1 MKYMILLFAV
11 VSTIIPM
18 EQQDNNDFSMV
29 FPFYID
35 QSMSPNAIDEI
46 IELTK
51 QNDSGP
57 LYRIDD
63 PENLIRVDSFKG
75 KNDKK
80 NDKNVSQQMAFD
92 GVLGSIPFKSSIH
105 CGIGYTTLLTV
116 ALDKYFSYYSV
127 LNGKQIRVG
136 QINNVT
142 NMYYIISLLQYVS
155 GALVVKEIE
164 QLHKA
169 YTKNILL
176 PNTIAQENYQFKME
190 NVVPKNAFDS
200 SKIFFTR
207 IEKLIIYENK
217 DLFYECCF
225 LKPSILE
232 PLMHLLLYLS
242 VFLRAH
248 NTENIIAI
256 LSSYKNDLLT
266 HADETKSV
274 VKSRESMNRAF
285 EKLFFEIKQYNNLN
299 NQELLKENDQ
309 KKCSLL
315 HDFLF
320 VLNQYVYELILVPA
334 AKKDGGHNFIN
345 NKSEQV
351 KKRKT

>member
-200 SKIFFTR
+200 SS
-207 IEKLIIYENK
+207 N
-217 DLFYECCF
+217 
-225 LKPSILE
+225 
-232 PLMHLLLYLS
+232 S
-242 VFLRAH
+242 VAVRCGYCS
-248 NTENIIAI
+248 NRERNM
-256 LSSYKNDLLT
+256 SSF
-266 HADETKSV
+266 A
-274 VKSRESMNRAF
+274 SMNFLMA
-285 EKLFFEIKQYNNLN
+285 KSIK
-299 NQELLKENDQ
+299 D
-309 KKCSLL
+309 
-315 HDFLF
+315 
-320 VLNQYVYELILVPA
+320 
-334 AKKDGGHNFIN
+334 
-345 NKSEQV
+345 
-351 KKRKT
+351 